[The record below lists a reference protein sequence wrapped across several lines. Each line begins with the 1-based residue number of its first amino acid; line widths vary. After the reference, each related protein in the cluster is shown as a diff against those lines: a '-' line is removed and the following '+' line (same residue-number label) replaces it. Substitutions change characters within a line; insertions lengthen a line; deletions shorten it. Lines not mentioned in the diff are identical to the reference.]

1 MAQQTYKLF
10 ASQYRRRKFINKII
24 WIVVTVLIFFY
35 AFFPIFWMFTSSVRS
50 NQEVFT
56 FPPTVF
62 PKVFTLSAYGS
73 VLQDEILLTSIFN
86 SALVSLTV
94 TLLSL
99 SVASLGAY
107 GMSRY
112 NFWGKR
118 LLMFYVLATQ
128 MIPLILLALPYYLV
142 FLRTGLFDTRLGL
155 IISYV
160 AFTLPFCTLAL
171 TGFFNSIPRSLDES
185 ARIDGCTRL
194 GAVIRIIL
202 PIAKPSLVATGIFA
216 FITAWNEYLFAA
228 VLTISRETRMLV
240 VFIASKIGEYDINW
254 AELMAVTVLASLPLI
269 LIYAFMQ
276 KSFMKGITAGAIKM

>member
-1 MAQQTYKLF
+1 MAVQTHIGV
-10 ASQYRRRKFINKII
+10 ASWYRRKTVINKIL
-24 WIVVTVLIFFY
+24 WLAVTAFVFFY
-35 AFFPIFWMFTSSVRS
+35 AFFPIFWMVTSSVRS
-50 NQEVFT
+50 NKEVFT
-56 FPPTVF
+56 FPPTIL
-62 PKVFTLSAYGS
+62 PEVFTLNAYSS
-73 VLQDEILLTSIFN
+73 VLQDKILLTSIFN
-86 SALVSLTV
+86 SAVVSLVVTV
-94 TLLSL
+94 LGL

-112 NFWGKR
+112 NFRGKR

-142 FLRTGLFDTRLGL
+142 FLKTGLFDTRLGL

-228 VLTISRETRMLV
+228 VLTMSRETRMLV
-240 VFIASKIGEYDINW
+240 VYIAGKIGEYDINW
-254 AELMAVTVLASLPLI
+254 AQLMAVTVLASLPLI

>member
-1 MAQQTYKLF
+1 MAEQTYKLF

-24 WIVVTVLIFFY
+24 WMVVTTLIFFY

-62 PKVFTLSAYGS
+62 PEVFTLSAYGS